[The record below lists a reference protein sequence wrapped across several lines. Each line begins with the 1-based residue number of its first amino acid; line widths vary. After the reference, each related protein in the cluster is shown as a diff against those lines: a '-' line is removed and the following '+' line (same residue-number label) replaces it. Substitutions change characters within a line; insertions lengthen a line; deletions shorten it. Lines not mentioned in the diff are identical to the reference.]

1 MVTRI
6 SIFIAAI
13 LLLVNTI
20 TAQTTME
27 KATLTPQQESLAAIA
42 CLEAKGDL
50 SRLEQAIER
59 GFDDG
64 LTVSQVKEA
73 LCQLYAYTGF
83 PRALNALNTLQHAI
97 EARTQAGKTPQEG
110 AEASPL
116 PTDYDAVREG
126 TAVQTKIS
134 GRPFDYTFAPQ
145 MDYYLKAHLFGDIFA
160 RDNLTEQQRELVTV
174 SALTAIEGVHW
185 QLCSHIQGARNVGLE
200 DECLKMLPDVL
211 AKRVGNVEA
220 ARLRNALYQVLNRN
234 GKIKYQL
241 GNGEKLGTPVDF
253 SVWPLGGA
261 NTAYAHYF
269 SGRSWVAPMN
279 ADSGGPVN
287 VTFEPGC
294 RNNWHIHHKCVQVLI
309 CVAGRGWYQEW
320 GQAATEMVPGTV
332 IVIPAET
339 KHWHG
344 AAQDSWFQH
353 LTYMTNTQEG
363 AQTEWL
369 EPVDEAQYKAL
380 K

>member
-1 MVTRI
+1 
-6 SIFIAAI
+6 
-13 LLLVNTI
+13 
-20 TAQTTME
+20 ME
-27 KATLTPQQESLAAIA
+27 RGTLTPQQESLATIA

-50 SRLEQAIER
+50 NRLEQAIER

-83 PRALNALNTLQHAI
+83 PRALNALITLQHAI
-97 EARTQAGKTPQEG
+97 EARMQAGKTLLEG
-110 AEASPL
+110 VDASPL

-160 RDNLTEQQRELVTV
+160 RDNLTVQQRELVTL

-185 QLCSHIQGARNVGLE
+185 QLCSHIQGARNVGVE

-234 GKIKYQL
+234 GKTKYQL

-309 CVAGRGWYQEW
+309 CVAGHGWYQEW

-369 EPVDEAQYKAL
+369 EPVEEGQYKAL

>member
-1 MVTRI
+1 M
-6 SIFIAAI
+6 AA
-13 LLLVNTI
+13 
-20 TAQTTME
+20 
-27 KATLTPQQESLAAIA
+27 
-42 CLEAKGDL
+42 
-50 SRLEQAIER
+50 
-59 GFDDG
+59 
-64 LTVSQVKEA
+64 
-73 LCQLYAYTGF
+73 
-83 PRALNALNTLQHAI
+83 
-97 EARTQAGKTPQEG
+97 
-110 AEASPL
+110 
-116 PTDYDAVREG
+116 
-126 TAVQTKIS
+126 
-134 GRPFDYTFAPQ
+134 
-145 MDYYLKAHLFGDIFA
+145 
-160 RDNLTEQQRELVTV
+160 
-174 SALTAIEGVHW
+174 
-185 QLCSHIQGARNVGLE
+185 
-200 DECLKMLPDVL
+200 
-211 AKRVGNVEA
+211 
-220 ARLRNALYQVLNRN
+220 
-234 GKIKYQL
+234 
-241 GNGEKLGTPVDF
+241 
-253 SVWPLGGA
+253 GGA

-309 CVAGRGWYQEW
+309 CVAGHGWYQEW

-369 EPVDEAQYKAL
+369 EPVEEGQYKAL

>member
-6 SIFIAAI
+6 SIFIAAL

-27 KATLTPQQESLAAIA
+27 QATLTPQQESLAAIA

-50 SRLEQAIER
+50 NHLEQAIER

-97 EARTQAGKTPQEG
+97 EARMQAGKTLLEG
-110 AEASPL
+110 ADASPL
-116 PTDYDAVREG
+116 PADYDAVRDG
-126 TAVQTKIS
+126 TIVQTKIS

-234 GKIKYQL
+234 GKTKYQL

-287 VTFEPGC
+287 VTFEPDC

-320 GQAATEMVPGTV
+320 GQAATEMVPGKV

-369 EPVDEAQYKAL
+369 EPVEEGQYKAL

>member
-1 MVTRI
+1 
-6 SIFIAAI
+6 
-13 LLLVNTI
+13 
-20 TAQTTME
+20 ME

-64 LTVSQVKEA
+64 LTVSQIKEA

-97 EARTQAGKTPQEG
+97 EARTQAGKTPLEG
-110 AEASPL
+110 ADASPL

-160 RDNLTEQQRELVTV
+160 RDNLTVQQRELVTL

-185 QLCSHIQGARNVGLE
+185 QLCSHIQGARNVGVE

-234 GKIKYQL
+234 GKVNYQL

-253 SVWPLGGA
+253 SVWPQGGA

-294 RNNWHIHHKCVQVLI
+294 RNNWHIHHKSVQVLI
-309 CVAGRGWYQEW
+309 CVAGHGWYQEW